1 MAPTV
6 ELPHP
11 FTDIDVYLKHLVGFL
26 ESHSWLFRN
35 HVVDFVTLDHWQ
47 HMPAQWRRPLLEC
60 STGELLCLPVGVCPA
75 RADAP
80 VEDGGWPESLVEFI
94 RGASKLALPRVPARD
109 QPKAPAGDDGSH
121 TGLECLG
128 SEPGMELA
136 AHKHSSALSKAL
148 SRGMKAKKRHE
159 VERLGVLVA
168 SLCERLGCRT
178 VVDFGAGQGYLG
190 QLLHFG
196 YGLRVVAIDSS
207 AHQTHGAD
215 RRAARVKKALTRRPT
230 ALPPQV
236 PTVTQSPRS
245 QSEKVA
251 PPITVDTS
259 TLFLEET
266 AEISSSPSLCLPTS
280 APAPAPILSTLPS
293 QQLSAE
299 IPADAVCHGC
309 GVSSNGT
316 SELKPCTLC
325 GEVFYCSKVCQKLGW
340 KKLKHKVHCKGMAAH
355 RAAAALEKAER
366 EAARA
371 AKERASIPTMGAGE
385 HGVYSITCLLDQR
398 LTTLPSLLSSQPAAV
413 TKAATDE
420 GGFLLLGLHTC
431 GAHQSNHASDLAY
444 SNTGRL
450 ALHSSQMKVQ
460 HD

>member
-6 ELPHP
+6 ELPSP

-47 HMPAQWRRPLLEC
+47 HMPAQWRQPLLEC
-60 STGELLCLPVGVCPA
+60 STRELLCLPVGVCPA
-75 RADAP
+75 RADAA

-94 RGASKLALPRVPARD
+94 RGASRLALPRVPVRD
-109 QPKAPAGDDGSH
+109 QPTKAPAGHDESH
-121 TGLECLG
+121 TGLERLG
-128 SEPGMELA
+128 AEPGMELA
-136 AHKHSSALSKAL
+136 AYKHSSVLSKAL

-159 VERLGVLVA
+159 VERLGALVA

-236 PTVTQSPRS
+236 PAVMQSPRS
-245 QSEKVA
+245 QSETVA
-251 PPITVDTS
+251 PAITVDTS
-259 TLFLEET
+259 TLFAEET
-266 AEISSSPSLCLPTS
+266 VKDGSTPSLSLPTS
-280 APAPAPILSTLPS
+280 APAPAPVLKEMPV
-293 QQLSAE
+293 E
-299 IPADAVCHGC
+299 AVCHGC
-309 GVSSNGT
+309 GVGSNST

-340 KKLKHKVHCKGMAAH
+340 KKLKHKVHCKGMATH

-371 AKERASIPTMGAGE
+371 AKERASTPTMGADE

-398 LTTLPSLLSSQPAAV
+398 LTTLPSLLSSQPAIV

-431 GAHQSNHASDLAY
+431 GAHQSKH
-444 SNTGRL
+444 
-450 ALHSSQMKVQ
+450 
-460 HD
+460 